1 VIYDTDPRL
10 KQIDANAPKQEKFAG
25 FGVQGTNDSGQI
37 GYMGSCPPSGM
48 HRYIA
53 RLFALD
59 IELNLKPG
67 ASHHEVDSA
76 MQGHIL
82 GKTALM
88 GTYAKKAAA

>member
-1 VIYDTDPRL
+1 MKL
-10 KQIDANAPKQEKFAG
+10 
-25 FGVQGTNDSGQI
+25 
-37 GYMGSCPPSGM
+37 

-53 RLFALD
+53 RLLALD

-82 GKTALM
+82 EKTALM
-88 GTYAKKAAA
+88 GTYALA